1 MLAEGVLMPANP
13 LFCIRLTVDERQ
25 LLEQLAEREAMSV
38 PDMFRKCLK
47 WYAANVQPA
56 SVRKVRPKSRATNEP

>member
-1 MLAEGVLMPANP
+1 MTANP

-56 SVRKVRPKSRATNEP
+56 KVKPERKPRKAR